1 MTVVYVR
8 EQGAFIRKDGEVLRV
23 LQKDKQLYAIP
34 LNDLE
39 QLILL
44 GNVQITTQAVSLL
57 MKHQAEVVLLSANGG
72 IYRGHWLKVG
82 SKHAKLR
89 LQQLRLCDDEQR
101 CLRVAKKIVEGKV
114 NNQRVILQ
122 RRAREDGRLN
132 PLIDGMARM
141 LTQSAAARD
150 LNQLRG
156 YEGKAAAYY
165 FDGMRSFFDAD
176 WQFRERA
183 YFPPPD
189 PANALLSFVY
199 TLLLKDVEAKLQ
211 LVGLDPYLGV
221 FHALEYDR
229 PGLALDIMEEF
240 RPAVA
245 DIVVLNLVRGE
256 KVTLADFEPVT
267 VPKPSV
273 RMTPTAV
280 ETVLRAYEARMADK
294 IYHPLDKGQTEY
306 RRAIELQIRQM
317 AQVIE
322 GAAAAYKP
330 LEMRA

>member
-1 MTVVYVR
+1 MAVVYVR
-8 EQGAFIRKDGEVLRV
+8 EQGAILRKDGEVIRV
-23 LQKDKQLYAIP
+23 MQKDKQLFAIP
-34 LNDLE
+34 LSDLE
-39 QLILL
+39 QLVLI
-44 GNVQITTQAVSLL
+44 GNVQITTQAVSML
-57 MKHQAEVVLLSANGG
+57 MKHQVEVVLLSSYGA
-72 IYRGHWLKVG
+72 YRGHWLKVG

-89 LQQLRLCDDEQR
+89 LQQMRLCDDEQR
-101 CLRVAKKIVEGKV
+101 SLRVAKRIVEGKV

-122 RRAREDGRLN
+122 RRAGEDARLN
-132 PLIDGMARM
+132 QIIGGMARM
-141 LTQSAAARD
+141 LTQSASARD
-150 LNQLRG
+150 LDQLRG

-165 FDGMRSFFDAD
+165 FDGVRSFFTPD

-189 PANALLSFVY
+189 PANALLSFAY

-221 FHALEYDR
+221 FHALGYDR

-240 RPAVA
+240 RPSIA

-256 KVTLADFEPVT
+256 KITLADFERTNLPEL
-267 VPKPSV
+267 PV
-273 RMTPTAV
+273 RMTKAAM
-280 ETVLRAYEARMADK
+280 ETVVRAYEARMAER
-294 IYHPLDKGQTEY
+294 IFHPLDKGQTEY
-306 RRAIELQIRQM
+306 RRAIELQVRQM

-322 GAAAAYKP
+322 GAAADYKP